1 MERDAMEYDVV
12 IVGGGPAGLA
22 AAIRLKQLA
31 AESGRETAVC
41 VLEKGS
47 EIGAHILSGAVLDPR
62 ALNELIPD
70 WKDKGAPLNAP
81 VTGEQFM
88 FLTEANAIK
97 LPVFLLPRVTHN
109 MGNYIVSLGNVCR
122 WLGEQAEAL
131 GVEIYPGFPAS
142 EVLYRE
148 DGSVKGVA
156 TGQMGVSRSGEKKPD
171 YQPGMELHARYTLFA
186 EGCRGSCTKQLL
198 ERFRLREGRDPQT
211 YGIGLKEL
219 WEVPPEQH
227 RQGLVVHTAGWP
239 MDARTYGGSFLYH
252 LENNQVAVGF
262 VVGLDY
268 ENPYL
273 SPFDE
278 FQRFKTHPEIRPH
291 LEGGKRI
298 AYGAR
303 ALVEGGLQALPKLIF
318 PGGALIGDCAGFLNV
333 PKIKGSHNAMKTGML
348 AAEAAFA
355 ALLRAGDGAAE
366 PMLEEYPRAFEE
378 SWVHRELYAA
388 RNFRPAFA
396 RWGLVGG
403 TLYNGVEQ
411 MLGGRAPWTLH
422 HRHADH
428 ETLRPKDAA
437 RSIAYPKPDGRLSFD
452 KLSSVFIS
460 NTNHEEDQ
468 PVHLVL
474 RDPSVPVALNLPRWD
489 APEQRYC
496 PAGVYEIVRDDDGA
510 NPRLQI
516 NAQNCVHCKTCDI
529 KDPTQNIDW
538 VPPEGGGGPNYP
550 NM

>member
-1 MERDAMEYDVV
+1 MTPEEILAQYGPREAMEYDVV

-47 EIGAHILSGAVLDPR
+47 EIGANILSGAVLDPR

-318 PGGALIGDCAGFLNV
+318 PGGAQLPSGVRQMGAGRRHPLQWRRADARRPRALDAASPARRPRDAQAQGRGPLDRLSEAGRQTFLRQALLGV
-333 PKIKGSHNAMKTGML
+333 HLEHQSRGGPAGPSRASRSVRSGGAQP
-348 AAEAAFA
+348 AALGRPRA
-355 ALLRAGDGAAE
+355 ALLPGRRLRNRARRRRGQSPAADQRAELRSLQDLRHQGPHPEHRLGAARGRRGTE
-366 PMLEEYPRAFEE
+366 LPEHVTERGLFLRA
-378 SWVHRELYAA
+378 R
-388 RNFRPAFA
+388 
-396 RWGLVGG
+396 G
-403 TLYNGVEQ
+403 
-411 MLGGRAPWTLH
+411 
-422 HRHADH
+422 
-428 ETLRPKDAA
+428 
-437 RSIAYPKPDGRLSFD
+437 AY
-452 KLSSVFIS
+452 
-460 NTNHEEDQ
+460 
-468 PVHLVL
+468 
-474 RDPSVPVALNLPRWD
+474 
-489 APEQRYC
+489 
-496 PAGVYEIVRDDDGA
+496 
-510 NPRLQI
+510 
-516 NAQNCVHCKTCDI
+516 
-529 KDPTQNIDW
+529 
-538 VPPEGGGGPNYP
+538 
-550 NM
+550 